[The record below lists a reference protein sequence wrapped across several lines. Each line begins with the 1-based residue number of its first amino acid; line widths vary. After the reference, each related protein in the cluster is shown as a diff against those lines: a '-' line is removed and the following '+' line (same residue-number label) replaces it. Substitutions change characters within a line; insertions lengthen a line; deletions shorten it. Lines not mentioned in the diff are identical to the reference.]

1 MFHLHDGLHCQWS
14 RNPNN
19 GDRILSSTA
28 LLIESDAGCEAQ
40 PGPIQGRWAPG
51 DSISRHCWAEFP
63 PWSWILGVQFI

>member
-51 DSISRHCWAEFP
+51 DSISRHCWAELP
-63 PWSWILGVQFI
+63 PWGWILGVQFI